1 MNTKGRTTR
10 DVNAAQRAILA
21 LKLRAKRLSYDEIA
35 RRCGYGSRGAAH
47 AAVQRELDRVVV
59 ENVEELRREEA
70 ASLDELEA
78 VCWERLESAEH
89 EKALLFAADRIL
101 AIKERRAKLMGLDKK
116 PDDPTLAR
124 EVVRETPPGYL
135 APSIQEAPQ

>member
-59 ENVEELRREEA
+59 ENVDQLRKEEA

-78 VCWERLESAEH
+78 ACWERLESEDH
-89 EKALLFAADRIL
+89 EKAKLFAVDRIL

-116 PDDPTLAR
+116 PDEMLGPQIVIE
-124 EVVRETPPGYL
+124 EVPAGYL
-135 APSIQEAPQ
+135 EGPKQ